1 MPKHTPLLALLLL
14 ALPSP
19 ASARPGRTA
28 EHADFES
35 RLIDLLGPARA
46 ATQHPDGGRGS
57 HVWTDGAASGR
68 LGERRMRKANEA
80 AAEILALKEPEELS
94 ALREEGRASVVVV
107 TGQYDRVQDVLAAG
121 ALR

>member
-1 MPKHTPLLALLLL
+1 M
-14 ALPSP
+14 
-19 ASARPGRTA
+19 R
-28 EHADFES
+28 HADG
-35 RLIDLLGPARA
+35 GPGA
-46 ATQHPDGGRGS
+46 
-57 HVWTDGAASGR
+57 HVWTDGTASGR